1 MIRLRASGLE
11 RAYACNGSPALE
23 AEARRDVPPQESEDA
38 SFGTIVHRIL
48 SGSDDLS
55 ATGEHRDVAD
65 QLGEKASALASELG
79 FDASRYESETDFPW
93 TPDYPVSG
101 HADRIYS
108 DSKRL
113 LVVDFKTGHNATT
126 ASADNLQLAAYGL
139 KAWSV
144 LKGTAEE
151 VMVAIID
158 RFRRPQVAS
167 YTHSQ
172 LLTLV
177 KSIASLHDRVNRPAP
192 NLSDGDHCQ
201 YCDAKLICPKLNAQ
215 VQRVTDEHAEEG
227 VTKAGVEGAVM
238 TLDGKRLAG
247 ILEVQDRVRWLMDAA
262 KTEAKRRLETSHP
275 EAPPGWTLKPGA
287 SSRVI
292 TDPARVW
299 RNASARYAITE
310 AEFIAATDVGLG
322 KLKSALK
329 ARTDL
334 KGKALDEA
342 LERVIDGAVELQQR
356 APSLVRE

>member
-1 MIRLRASGLE
+1 MPE
-11 RAYACNGSPALE
+11 
-23 AEARRDVPPQESEDA
+23 QETQDA
-38 SFGTIVHRIL
+38 TFGTTVHAIL
-48 SGSDDLS
+48 AGKIPVGMKIDD
-55 ATGEHRDVAD
+55 EHKEVAEL
-65 QLGEKASALASELG
+65 LGTKAVELAQALG
-79 FDASRYESETDFPW
+79 FEPDAYVSEVRFAWTEST
-93 TPDYPVSG
+93 PVSG
-101 HADRIYS
+101 HADRLYQKA
-108 DSKRL
+108 DAL
-113 LVVDFKTGHNATT
+113 LVVDFKTGHKETT
-126 ASADNLQLAAYGL
+126 ESAENMQLAAYGL
-139 KAWSV
+139 KALLNYWSV
-144 LKGTAEE
+144 ENPAKT
-151 VMVAIID
+151 VFVAIID